1 MVASDESAD
10 VICEDGSGCEL
21 YRQHVSWTDFPSSG
35 IDFYCCEDGTLGNHF
50 GQCEPG
56 RWLGVIR
63 IASKRHIV
71 RLRALK
77 CAPSEAVMRRRE
89 FITLFGA
96 FAAWP
101 HAADAQQ
108 VRKMP
113 RVGVLWHAGNAE
125 QESDYLPVL
134 TKAFDELGYV
144 EGKSIGLI
152 HRFPAEEPDRFRTY
166 AYELVE
172 EKVDAIIAVTPIG
185 AKEAKQATSTI
196 PIVFVLGS
204 DPVGDGLIDSLAH
217 PGGNITGLSIMG
229 VDLSGKRLA
238 LLKEAVPTLSR
249 VAIIVDPRDP
259 ISHRVVSAYSNAAK
273 SLSLSIQT
281 FNVVAPDDIESTF
294 VAVARAGIGAA
305 FIGPGSIMFNERAR
319 IGASARAQKVPTE
332 VVNAQMV
339 KFVRS
344 YLMDRT
350 IPIIFVE
357 PPPTSIK
364 Y

>member
-1 MVASDESAD
+1 
-10 VICEDGSGCEL
+10 L
-21 YRQHVSWTDFPSSG
+21 
-35 IDFYCCEDGTLGNHF
+35 
-50 GQCEPG
+50 
-56 RWLGVIR
+56 
-63 IASKRHIV
+63 ASKEHIV

-77 CAPSEAVMRRRE
+77 VRTPEAVMRRRD

-96 FAAWP
+96 IAAWP
-101 HAADAQQ
+101 HAAGAQQ

-134 TKAFDELGYV
+134 TKAFEELGYV

-166 AYELVE
+166 ARELVE

-196 PIVFVLGS
+196 PIVIVLGS

-238 LLKEAVPTLSR
+238 LLKQAVPTLSR

-259 ISHRVVSAYSNAAK
+259 ISQRVVLAYSNAAK
-273 SLSLSIQT
+273 SLSLSIQV
-281 FNVVAPDDIESTF
+281 FDVVAPDDIDSAF
-294 VAVARAGIGAA
+294 VAVAGAGIGAA

-319 IGASARAQKVPTE
+319 IGVSARAQKVPTE

-339 KFVRS
+339 KFGPLLS
-344 YLMDRT
+344 YGQDYPDYFRRAAGYVDKILKGARPADLPVEQPTRFKMVINLKTASMLGLT
-350 IPIIFVE
+350 IP
-357 PPPTSIK
+357 TSLLSVADEVLE
-364 Y
+364 

>member
-1 MVASDESAD
+1 
-10 VICEDGSGCEL
+10 L
-21 YRQHVSWTDFPSSG
+21 
-35 IDFYCCEDGTLGNHF
+35 
-50 GQCEPG
+50 
-56 RWLGVIR
+56 
-63 IASKRHIV
+63 ASKEHIV

-77 CAPSEAVMRRRE
+77 VRTPEAVMRRRD

-96 FAAWP
+96 IAAWP
-101 HAADAQQ
+101 HAAGAQQ

-134 TKAFDELGYV
+134 TKAFEELGYV

-166 AYELVE
+166 ARELVE

-196 PIVFVLGS
+196 PIVIVLGS

-238 LLKEAVPTLSR
+238 LLKQAVPTLSR

-259 ISHRVVSAYSNAAK
+259 ISQRVVLAYSNAAK
-273 SLSLSIQT
+273 SLSLSIQV
-281 FNVVAPDDIESTF
+281 FDVVAPDDIDSAF
-294 VAVARAGIGAA
+294 VAVAGAGIGAA

-319 IGASARAQKVPTE
+319 IGVSARAQKVPTE

-339 KFVRS
+339 KFGPLLS
-344 YLMDRT
+344 YGQDYPDYFRRAAPT
-350 IPIIFVE
+350 
-357 PPPTSIK
+357 TSIK

>member
-1 MVASDESAD
+1 
-10 VICEDGSGCEL
+10 
-21 YRQHVSWTDFPSSG
+21 
-35 IDFYCCEDGTLGNHF
+35 
-50 GQCEPG
+50 
-56 RWLGVIR
+56 
-63 IASKRHIV
+63 
-71 RLRALK
+71 
-77 CAPSEAVMRRRE
+77 MRRRE

-96 FAAWP
+96 IAAWP
-101 HAADAQQ
+101 QAADAQQ
-108 VRKMP
+108 VQKMP

-134 TKAFDELGYV
+134 TKAFEELGYV
-144 EGKSIGLI
+144 EGKNIGLI

-166 AYELVE
+166 AHELVE
-172 EKVDAIIAVTPIG
+172 QKVDAIIAVTPIG

-196 PIVFVLGS
+196 PVVFVLGS
-204 DPVGDGLIDSLAH
+204 DPIGDGLIDSLAH

-259 ISHRVVSAYSNAAK
+259 ISPRVVSAYSNAAK

-281 FNVVAPDDIESTF
+281 FDVVAPDDINSAF

-339 KFVRS
+339 KFGPLLS
-344 YLMDRT
+344 YGQDYPDYFRRAAAYVDKILKGARPADLPVEQPTRFKMVINLKTASMLGLT
-350 IPIIFVE
+350 IP
-357 PPPTSIK
+357 TSLLSVADEVIE
-364 Y
+364 